1 MKIKVYKKN
10 PSKKGGRKMA
20 KKKHH
25 KKRHHNAA
33 RKAITIINRAAKK
46 HHYKRRH
53 NPAGIGGA
61 IGGIFN
67 KEAFVDLLKVSG
79 GGALGLLLQSKG
91 LDKIGVTGPAK
102 GALGIMAALVAP
114 KVIPDR
120 KVSLGLQAVIG
131 MRILQ
136 QLLESQG
143 ITAFS
148 GADRLTAADVAALNR
163 LTARTMGEAMRRP
176 GPGLMGAALPPG
188 TMGEAMRRRNVSTM
202 GEAMRRGAGIN
213 PKRTLEMLGMQDGAD
228 RYETI
233 EL

>member
-1 MKIKVYKKN
+1 MRIKIFKKN
-10 PSKKGGRKMA
+10 PQKKGGRKMA

-25 KKRHHNAA
+25 KKRQHNAA
-33 RKAITIINRAAKK
+33 RKAITIINKSKKK
-46 HHYKRRH
+46 HHYYKRRH
-53 NPAGIGGA
+53 NPAGIGGT

-67 KEAFVDLLKVSG
+67 KESLVDLLKVSG

-91 LDKIGVTGPAK
+91 LDKIGVTGMAK
-102 GALGIMAALVAP
+102 GALGIAAALVAP

-120 KVSLGLQAVIG
+120 KVSFGLQAVIG

-143 ITAFS
+143 IMAFS

-163 LTARTMGEAMRRP
+163 LTSRTMGEAMRR
-176 GPGLMGAALPPG
+176 PGLMGAALPPG
-188 TMGEAMRRRNVSTM
+188 TMGEAMRRRPVSTM

-213 PKRTLEMLGMQDGAD
+213 PKRTLELLGMQDGAD
-228 RYETI
+228 RYETV